1 MSRISVREWAA
12 WAPGVETQKD
22 WRQFALGPHALGKE
36 GAPTL
41 RFMPSMLRRRC
52 DQLSRMMMQVAEA
65 ACDVELRGEVACI
78 FASRHGSLSTTV
90 SLLET
95 LAADEPISP
104 TRFSH
109 SVHNTQAG
117 LFSIWARNPKPS
129 MSVAAGAD
137 TFAHGFLE
145 AVCALNRAKGPPVL
159 FVTGDESVPEPFAS
173 TVDYGR
179 SAFAIA
185 LLIAGP
191 EPGTTLDF
199 RLEAARENDVESE
212 QPHELTFLR
221 WWLSEEKTLRI
232 VSGTR
237 VWIWARET

>member
-1 MSRISVREWAA
+1 LSRISVREWAA
-12 WAPGVETQKD
+12 WAPGIETEKE
-22 WRQFALGPHALGKE
+22 WRQFALEPRALGTE
-36 GAPTL
+36 GAPAL
-41 RFMPSMLRRRC
+41 RFVPSLLRRRC

-78 FASRHGSLSTTV
+78 FASRYGSLSTTV

-117 LFSIWARNPKPS
+117 LFSIWARNPQPS
-129 MSVAAGAD
+129 MSVAAGVD

-145 AVCALNRAKGPPVL
+145 AVCALNRVKGSPVL
-159 FVTGDESVPEPFAS
+159 FVAGDEPVPEPFAS
-173 TVDYGR
+173 IVDYGR

-185 LLIAGP
+185 LLIAEP
-191 EPGTTLDF
+191 EPGMALDF

-212 QPHELTFLR
+212 QPHELAFLR

-237 VWIWARET
+237 VWVWAREA